1 MRKNDL
7 IKLLSEIDG
16 NPEIVLWNGY
26 AQDFMKVD
34 RLVESDLVKMTK
46 SHFLEMLR
54 LEKCVDVKDWSAQL
68 TDDEI
73 NHGLE
78 CYRKNYEWEVNEY
91 VTTDDI
97 QNKRYQRKR
106 VVYVDAKTAWEKYVR
121 QTRGGSILTCYHMS
135 QKYGMNQ
142 I

>member
-7 IKLLSEIDG
+7 IKLLSDIDG

-26 AQDFMKVD
+26 TQDFMKVD

-46 SHFLEMLR
+46 LHFLEMLR

-68 TDDEI
+68 TDEEVK
-73 NHGLE
+73 HGLE

-97 QNKRYQRKR
+97 QSKRYQRKR
-106 VVYVDAKTAWEKYVR
+106 VVYINAKLRGKTMFDRLGEVR
-121 QTRGGSILTCYHMS
+121 Y
-135 QKYGMNQ
+135 
-142 I
+142 

>member
-7 IKLLSEIDG
+7 IKLLSDIDG

-26 AQDFMKVD
+26 TQDFMKVD

-46 SHFLEMLR
+46 LHFLEMLR

-68 TDDEI
+68 TDEET

-97 QNKRYQRKR
+97 QSKRYQRKR
-106 VVYVDAKTAWEKYVR
+106 VVYINAKLRGKTMFDRLGEVR
-121 QTRGGSILTCYHMS
+121 Y
-135 QKYGMNQ
+135 
-142 I
+142 

>member
-7 IKLLSEIDG
+7 IKLLSDIDG

-26 AQDFMKVD
+26 TQDFMKVD

-46 SHFLEMLR
+46 THFLEMLR

-68 TDDEI
+68 TDEEA

-97 QNKRYQRKR
+97 QSKRYQRKR
-106 VVYVDAKTAWEKYVR
+106 VVYINAKLRGKTMFDRLGEVR
-121 QTRGGSILTCYHMS
+121 Y
-135 QKYGMNQ
+135 
-142 I
+142 